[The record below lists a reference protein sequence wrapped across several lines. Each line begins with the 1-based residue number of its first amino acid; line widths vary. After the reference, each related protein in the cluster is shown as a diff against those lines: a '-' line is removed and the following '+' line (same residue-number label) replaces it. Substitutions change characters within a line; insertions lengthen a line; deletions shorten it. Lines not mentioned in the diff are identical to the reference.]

1 MSYFRNFTVIS
12 SIFKSSVFSFRTQ
25 NRIRTRP
32 TKEGLFFLGLTF
44 LIGFA
49 ALNTG
54 NNLLYLTFGM
64 MLSLI
69 AVSGILSM
77 LNLRKI
83 DINYEPPQNLFA
95 LTPASFKFLL
105 LNKKNLVSSY
115 SITIQVVGE
124 KAYVAYLP
132 PNTTKTVSIRCLFMK
147 RGMNKLPE
155 VIISTRFPFGFFK
168 KWISIVFEKKDILV
182 FPKIEKIHLDSFEYK
197 NRIGEIHSQRSGLGD
212 DLRFLK
218 PFEEGDNPKLIHWK
232 SSAKVGDLIIRE
244 LHEDESKRAIIEFKP
259 SKNEREL
266 EREITRSA
274 SIFLELIKKDCEVDF
289 ITPDRAFLHTHIGRS
304 TIPVLTY
311 LALYK

>member
-1 MSYFRNFTVIS
+1 LRKLTAIS
-12 SIFKSSVFSFRTQ
+12 SILKSRVFSFKTH

-32 TKEGLFFLGLTF
+32 TKEGLIFLGLTF
-44 LIGFA
+44 FIGFA

-77 LNLRKI
+77 LNLRKL
-83 DINYEPPQNLFA
+83 DVSYTPKQNVFSYIP
-95 LTPASFKFLL
+95 TSFKFTLS
-105 LNKKNLVSSY
+105 NKKKLIPSY
-115 SITIQVVGE
+115 SITIQVGVE
-124 KAYVAYLP
+124 RAYVTYSP
-132 PNTTKTVSIRCLFMK
+132 PGTTKTMNIRCFFNK

-168 KWISIVFEKKDILV
+168 KWFSVDFEKTDILV
-182 FPKIEKIHLDSFEYK
+182 LPKIEKIPLESFEFK
-197 NRIGEIHSQRSGLGD
+197 HSFGEIQSQRSGLGD
-212 DLRFLK
+212 DLRYLK
-218 PFEEGDNPKLIHWK
+218 PFQEGDNPRLIHWK
-232 SSAKVGDLIIRE
+232 SSAKVGELIIRE

-259 SKNEREL
+259 STSEWEL

-274 SIFLELIKKDCEVDF
+274 SIFLELLKREYEVDF
-289 ITPDRAFLHTHIGRS
+289 ITPERTFTYSQMGRS
-304 TIPVLTY
+304 PIPVLTY